1 MQALVERV
9 VRRESG
15 VIEYGLI
22 AAALTML
29 IGVGTWVVVAA
40 PAVAISTQIGVD
52 PLQIMANAKDLPPAH
67 YSNF

>member
-9 VRRESG
+9 VRREFG

-29 IGVGTWVVVAA
+29 IGVGMWAVVAA
-40 PAVAISTQIGVD
+40 PTAAIATQIGVD
-52 PLQIMANAKDLPPAH
+52 PLEIMANAKDLPPSH
-67 YSNF
+67 YNHF